1 MFWKNRNNKLNYYA
15 ANHIASLLPSF
26 LYQKH
31 LKSWLEYN
39 ENKEIS
45 KRIDYYINFSSSKIP
60 EGSKKLKEF
69 KRSDFGSTYYY
80 DLKNL
85 IKYFSQSLKLNFK
98 AGDIFTTQPVPTIV
112 KSRQIKNNGNSV
124 LLKLNKIRHY
134 NFVDDTIPF
143 EGKKSEVVW
152 RGMIHK
158 ENRRLLV
165 DLFHNH
171 PKCNIGSVEDNP
183 ANPAWKKEFMSIGNQ
198 LAYKYILSI
207 EGHDVATNLKWIMS
221 SNSLCLM
228 PKPKFETWYM
238 EGLLKPNFHYVL
250 LKDDYSDLFEKMDY
264 YDKNPNEAL
273 KIIRNANQW
282 TEQFKDKKLEKKISL
297 LVLQEFFKRTGQ
309 V

>member
-26 LYQKH
+26 LYQKS
-31 LKSWLEYN
+31 LKSWLEN
-39 ENKEIS
+39 SESAEIS
-45 KRIDYYINFSSSKIP
+45 KRIDYYINFSSSQVP
-60 EGSKKLKEF
+60 EKAKTLSEF
-69 KRSDFGSTYYY
+69 KRTDFGSTYYY

-98 AGDIFTTQPVPTIV
+98 AGDIFTTQPVPTVV
-112 KSRQIKNNGNSV
+112 KSRPIKNNGNSV

-134 NFVDDTIPF
+134 NFVDDVIPF
-143 EGKKSEVVW
+143 EKKKSQVVW

-165 DLFHNH
+165 DLFHDH
-171 PKCNIGSVEDNP
+171 PKCNIGTVEDNP
-183 ANPAWKKEFMSIGNQ
+183 KNPIWKKDFLSIGSQ
-198 LAYKYILSI
+198 LNYKYILSI

-238 EGLLKPNFHYVL
+238 EGLLKPGFHYVL

-264 YDKNPNEAL
+264 YDKHPEKAL
-273 KIIRNANQW
+273 EIIKNANDW
-282 TEQFKDKKLEKKISL
+282 TKQFKNKKLEKKISL
-297 LVLQEFFKRTGQ
+297 LVLQEYFKRTGQ